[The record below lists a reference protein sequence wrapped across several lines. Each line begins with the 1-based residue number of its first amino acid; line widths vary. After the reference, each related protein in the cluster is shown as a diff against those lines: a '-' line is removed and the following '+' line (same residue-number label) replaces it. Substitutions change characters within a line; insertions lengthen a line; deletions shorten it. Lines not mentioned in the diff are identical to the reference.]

1 MQYKAVFMHIQHV
14 IWFRASHLHIKVKWL
29 FDLKNTAGNA
39 ALSEALF
46 LREEMQ
52 SGRPERVS
60 LSLSSIS
67 VLSRYSAHIWDRHN
81 NNRHNPSFSHWFS
94 CYLLRWQDEAT
105 IGRGQILERNERE
118 RATREEEEEAV
129 LCYCASSGSLF
140 TAGLT
145 DIVCGRHTFVYR
157 WKIL

>member
-118 RATREEEEEAV
+118 SDARRRRGSGVV
-129 LCYCASSGSLF
+129 LLCQFRKSIYSRSDWYCVWPPHICL
-140 TAGLT
+140 
-145 DIVCGRHTFVYR
+145 
-157 WKIL
+157 